1 MPDPFKDLEQDITNL
16 LTAAAKNAAANGA
29 EDNGDAEAPRRKR
42 GGQPGNQNARKYS
55 FYSPVLPGER
65 TDAFDHALEL
75 CDFSEEVALLRVN
88 LLALLR
94 DPKADP
100 DHVFKTFHVLCRMM
114 EIQRRYRFG

>member
-1 MPDPFKDLEQDITNL
+1 MQAEDEFVKTITQDI
-16 LTAAAKNAAANGA
+16 KNVLNPAGSEATKERA
-29 EDNGDAEAPRRKR
+29 EGMSPPPRKR

-55 FYSPVLPGER
+55 FYLPVLPGDR
-65 TDAFDHALEL
+65 TDAFDRALEL
-75 CDFSEEVALLRVN
+75 SDFSEEVALLRVN